1 MPEISKLENFENFGN
16 LNRLYLQDVLYYK
29 LILNYKKIFMAR
41 KSILVVDDEKS
52 QREILEMI
60 LSSEGY
66 DVTMASSG
74 EAAMKFVADRHFDLV
89 LTDLKMT
96 GMSGLDLLKQLT
108 DFDKSIIVLLLTAH
122 GTVDSAVDAL
132 RLGAFDYLQK
142 PYDREKLLD
151 TISRALNKLTNLD
164 AEIVSASPEMDRVK
178 KLILK
183 VAKSNSTVLI
193 RGESGTGKELIARS
207 IHNNSLRASEVFQA
221 VNCAAINENLLE
233 SELFGHEKG
242 SFTGAVGE
250 KKGLFE
256 VADGGT
262 LFLDEIGELDVSL
275 QAKLLRALQEK
286 QIRRVGATREINT
299 DVRVVAATNR
309 DLLKMTKEGSFRE
322 DLYYRLNVL
331 SIEIPPLRERRS
343 DVMLLMEYFIKKH
356 TRDTNRKISLSPEAR
371 RIFEDYSY
379 PGNVRQLESA
389 IERAILLC
397 ENDTIT
403 VDDLPPEMT
412 QGTRA
417 ASVSNDLFKLPPE
430 GVSFEDVERSLIMQ
444 AMDRTDNN
452 ITKSAKLLGLTF
464 RTLQYRLEK
473 FGIKRDGAEDEE
485 EA

>member
-1 MPEISKLENFENFGN
+1 MS
-16 LNRLYLQDVLYYK
+16 
-29 LILNYKKIFMAR
+29 R

-60 LSSEGY
+60 LSGEGY
-66 DVTMASSG
+66 DVTTASSG
-74 EAAMKFVADRHFDLV
+74 EAAMKFVESRRFDLV

-96 GMSGLDLLKQLT
+96 GMSGLDLLKELT
-108 DFDKSIIVLLLTAH
+108 NFDKSIIVILLTAH
-122 GTVDSAVDAL
+122 GSVDSAVDAL

-142 PYDREKLLD
+142 PYDSEKLLE
-151 TISRALNKLTNLD
+151 TVSRALKKLSTLD
-164 AEIVSASPEMDRVK
+164 TEIVSVSPEMDKVK

-183 VAKSNSTVLI
+183 IAKSNSTVLI

-207 IHNNSLRASEVFQA
+207 IHKNSLRSNEIFQA

-242 SFTGAVGE
+242 SFTGAIAE

-256 VADGGT
+256 IADGGT
-262 LFLDEIGELDVSL
+262 LFLDEIGELDISL

-286 QIRRVGATREINT
+286 QIRRVGGIKEIEV

-309 DLLKMTKEGSFRE
+309 DLLKMAEEKRFRE

-331 SIEIPPLRERRS
+331 SLELPPLRTRQT
-343 DVMLLMEYFIKKH
+343 DIPVLIDYFLKKH
-356 TRDTNRKISLSPEAR
+356 TRGTDRKITIAPDAR
-371 RIFEDYSY
+371 KIVDDFNY

-389 IERAILLC
+389 LERAILLC

-403 VDDLPPEMT
+403 VEDLPPEMSN
-412 QGTRA
+412 A
-417 ASVSNDLFKLPPE
+417 APAAAGGDLFALPAE
-430 GVSFEDVERSLIMQ
+430 GVNFEEVERSLIMQ
-444 AMDRTDNN
+444 AMERTDYN

-473 FGIKRDGAEDEE
+473 FGIKKETDGTEEDDEG
-485 EA
+485 

>member
-1 MPEISKLENFENFGN
+1 MS
-16 LNRLYLQDVLYYK
+16 
-29 LILNYKKIFMAR
+29 R

-60 LSSEGY
+60 LSGEGY
-66 DVTMASSG
+66 DVTTASSG

-108 DFDKSIIVLLLTAH
+108 DFDKSIIVILLTAH
-122 GTVDSAVDAL
+122 GSVDSAVDAL

-142 PYDREKLLD
+142 PYDSEKLLD
-151 TISRALNKLTNLD
+151 TVSRALNKLSTLD
-164 AEIVSASPEMDRVK
+164 TEIVSESPEMDKVK
-178 KLILK
+178 KMILK

-242 SFTGAVGE
+242 SFTGAIGE

-256 VADGGT
+256 IADGGT
-262 LFLDEIGELDVSL
+262 LFLDEIGELDISL

-286 QIRRVGATREINT
+286 QIRRVGGTREINV

-309 DLLKMTKEGSFRE
+309 DLLAMTTEKRFRE

-331 SIEIPPLRERRS
+331 SIELPALRERRGDIS
-343 DVMLLMEYFIKKH
+343 VLLDYFLKKH
-356 TRDTNRKISLSPEAR
+356 TRGTNRKVSLDSGAKKVLENY
-371 RIFEDYSY
+371 FY

-389 IERAILLC
+389 IERAVLLC

-403 VDDLPPEMT
+403 TDDLPPEMLNQT
-412 QGTRA
+412 VA
-417 ASVSNDLFKLPPE
+417 AATTAGGDSLFKLPPE
-430 GVSFEDVERSLIMQ
+430 GVNFEDVERSLIMQ
-444 AMDRTDNN
+444 AMERTDNN

-473 FGIKRDGAEDEE
+473 FGVKRDGAEEE
-485 EA
+485 E

>member
-1 MPEISKLENFENFGN
+1 
-16 LNRLYLQDVLYYK
+16 
-29 LILNYKKIFMAR
+29 MAR

-60 LSSEGY
+60 LSGEGY
-66 DVTMASSG
+66 DVTTASSG

-96 GMSGLDLLKQLT
+96 GMTGLDLLKELT
-108 DFDKSIIVLLLTAH
+108 DFDKSIIVILLTAH

-142 PYDREKLLD
+142 PFEREKLLE
-151 TISRALNKLTNLD
+151 TISRALKKLSTID
-164 AEIVSASPEMDRVK
+164 AEIVSESPEMDKVK

-183 VAKSNSTVLI
+183 VAHSNSTVLI

-207 IHNNSLRASEVFQA
+207 IHTNSPRSSEVFQA

-242 SFTGAVGE
+242 SFTGAIGE

-262 LFLDEIGELDVSL
+262 LFLDEIGELDISL
-275 QAKLLRALQEK
+275 QAKILRALQEK
-286 QIRRVGATREINT
+286 QIRRVGGTREINT

-309 DLLKMTKEGSFRE
+309 DLLQMTQDGRFRE

-331 SIEIPPLRERRS
+331 SIELPALRERRT
-343 DVMLLMEYFIKKH
+343 DIPVLINYFLEKH
-356 TRDTNRKISLSPEAR
+356 TRGTNRKVTLENNAR
-371 RIFEDYSY
+371 KLLENYSY

-389 IERAILLC
+389 IERSILLS
-397 ENDTIT
+397 ENNTIT
-403 VDDLPPEMT
+403 VEDLPPEMQRET
-412 QGTRA
+412 A
-417 ASVSNDLFKLPPE
+417 PASADDLFKLPAE
-430 GVSFEDVERSLIMQ
+430 GVNFEDVERSLIMQ
-444 AMDRTDNN
+444 AMERTDNN

-473 FGIKRDGAEDEE
+473 FGIKREETEEDE
-485 EA
+485 A

>member
-1 MPEISKLENFENFGN
+1 
-16 LNRLYLQDVLYYK
+16 
-29 LILNYKKIFMAR
+29 MAR

-60 LSSEGY
+60 LSGEGY
-66 DVTMASSG
+66 DVTTASSG

-96 GMSGLDLLKQLT
+96 GMTGLDLLKELT
-108 DFDKSIIVLLLTAH
+108 DFDKSIIVILLTAH

-142 PYDREKLLD
+142 PFEREKLLE
-151 TISRALNKLTNLD
+151 TISRALNKLSTID
-164 AEIVSASPEMDRVK
+164 AEIVSESPEMDKVK

-183 VAKSNSTVLI
+183 VAHSNSTVLI

-207 IHNNSLRASEVFQA
+207 IHTNSPRASEVFQA

-242 SFTGAVGE
+242 SFTGAIGE

-262 LFLDEIGELDVSL
+262 LFLDEIGELDISL
-275 QAKLLRALQEK
+275 QAKILRALQEK
-286 QIRRVGATREINT
+286 QIRRVGGTREINT

-309 DLLKMTKEGSFRE
+309 DLLQMTQDGRFRE

-331 SIEIPPLRERRS
+331 SIELPALRERRT
-343 DVMLLMEYFIKKH
+343 DIPVLINYFLEKH
-356 TRDTNRKISLSPEAR
+356 TRGTNRKVTIEANAR
-371 RIFEDYSY
+371 KLLENYSY

-389 IERAILLC
+389 IERSILLS
-397 ENDTIT
+397 ENNTIT
-403 VDDLPPEMT
+403 VEDLPPEMK
-412 QGTRA
+412 RESVP
-417 ASVSNDLFKLPPE
+417 ASADDLFKLPVE
-430 GVSFEDVERSLIMQ
+430 GVNFEDVERSLIMQ
-444 AMDRTDNN
+444 AMERTDNN

-473 FGIKRDGAEDEE
+473 FGIKREETEEDE
-485 EA
+485 AA

>member
-1 MPEISKLENFENFGN
+1 
-16 LNRLYLQDVLYYK
+16 
-29 LILNYKKIFMAR
+29 MAR

-60 LSSEGY
+60 LSGEGY
-66 DVTMASSG
+66 DVTTASSG

-96 GMSGLDLLKQLT
+96 GMSGLDLLKELT

-142 PYDREKLLD
+142 PYDREKLLE
-151 TISRALNKLTNLD
+151 TISRALNKLSTLD
-164 AEIVSASPEMDRVK
+164 AEIVSESPEMDRVK

-183 VAKSNSTVLI
+183 IANSNSTVLI

-207 IHNNSLRASEVFQA
+207 IHNNSPRTDQVFQA

-242 SFTGAVGE
+242 SFTGAVNE

-262 LFLDEIGELDVSL
+262 LFLDEIGELDIAL
-275 QAKLLRALQEK
+275 QAKILRALQEK
-286 QIRRVGATREINT
+286 QIRRVGGTKEINT

-309 DLLKMTKEGSFRE
+309 DLLAMSQEGRFRE

-331 SIEIPPLRERRS
+331 SIELPALRERRT
-343 DVMLLMEYFIKKH
+343 DVPVLIDYFLGKH
-356 TRDTNRKISLSPEAR
+356 TRGSNRKVTIDAPAR
-371 RIFEDYSY
+371 KLLENYSY
-379 PGNVRQLESA
+379 PGNIRQLESA
-389 IERAILLC
+389 IERAMLLC
-397 ENDTIT
+397 ENNQIT
-403 VDDLPPEMT
+403 LDDLPPEMS
-412 QGTRA
+412 QSSRP
-417 ASVSNDLFKLPPE
+417 ASANDLFKLPAE
-430 GVSFEDVERSLIMQ
+430 GINFEDVERSLITQ
-444 AMDRTDNN
+444 AMERTDNN

-473 FGIKRDGAEDEE
+473 FGYKKDADGTEEVE